1 MAARTKIEGWGREK
15 RRDKE
20 KQENG
25 RVIRKK
31 RIGEKHVS
39 FFIIKYLVLM
49 TGFVR
54 SRELRRNSERI
65 ASQCR
70 PE

>member
-31 RIGEKHVS
+31 RICEKHKGEGKGEREEKLKRMRKRKRGAG
-39 FFIIKYLVLM
+39 KYH
-49 TGFVR
+49 
-54 SRELRRNSERI
+54 
-65 ASQCR
+65 
-70 PE
+70 